1 MTKIW
6 PEIVAT
12 DLAARPLGTVLM
24 LGSGGETLL
33 GSLPLA
39 ATTRVIRAEPDP
51 RRARMLQR
59 QHVSDSSVT
68 ILPVAVAE
76 TAGPARLRRF
86 NLSHATSFRAPTG
99 LASLFPG
106 LCETGQAEVETQ
118 TVAAVVQEVDLDR
131 EADNVLILGLAGEE
145 LAVIGQLADLGLLQR
160 FAHVIVPLPSLPLY
174 EGSGDGREIR
184 TRLEEAGFRVESRDM
199 SDPDLAFAH
208 LRIDRVQV
216 ALTTERN
223 GLREELNKT
232 QSEIER
238 LKSERDGAASARDA
252 VKQKAASQ
260 AEEIARLQEAVSTAE
275 SERDRLREAQDT
287 SNAEI
292 ERLKSLRAQI
302 AAARDVAQE
311 ARTEA
316 EQTAATQAEEI
327 ARLQEAV
334 STAESERDRLR
345 EAQDTSN
352 AEIERLKSLRA
363 QIAAARDVAQEA
375 RTEAEQKA
383 ATQAEEIARLQDAVS
398 TAETERDR
406 LREAQDTSNAEIERL
421 KSLRAQIAAARDA
434 AQEARTE
441 AEQKATSQAEEI
453 ARLQDAMSTA
463 EQKREAAQ
471 KIVFATQEEKD
482 RIGTLS
488 DTYRHAIR
496 LELMRTSGRAS
507 ERARPLSPAVL
518 RWLEALDG
526 PTSAVT
532 SQSLGAR
539 AFNLEVYRKATEDAA
554 DHADRHIVL
563 DVKSIPR
570 SGLHYM
576 KRQFAHLFQDRFSFC
591 EWYQEPGCCKRM
603 PCAFFPH
610 SAGDGAALR
619 MLKSHDFDLSDPV
632 YPVTP
637 GLQRLIL
644 VRDPLYVLTSHWVL
658 HLLAKNKEI
667 LAAND
672 IRFEKIVYL
681 HEPAVLSRA
690 YALLDEAAV
699 IPDAEA
705 VAMFLSEQ
713 QEYLTGFARKWAVA
727 AEMPRTYVVP
737 YDKTPL
743 AIEACLAPIREAMS
757 ADQRARLDDYTA
769 SWRKSFQPRQ
779 DPFRGPTPYLSSLLE
794 RHSALFR
801 ATADAVRDSDS
812 SGFFDLSG

>member
-160 FAHVIVPLPSLPLY
+160 FTHVIVPLPRLPLY

-223 GLREELNKT
+223 GLREELKRT

-302 AAARDVAQE
+302 AAARDAAQE
-311 ARTEA
+311 AR
-316 EQTAATQAEEI
+316 
-327 ARLQEAV
+327 
-334 STAESERDRLR
+334 S
-345 EAQDTSN
+345 
-352 AEIERLKSLRA
+352 
-363 QIAAARDVAQEA
+363 
-375 RTEAEQKA
+375 EAEQKA

-398 TAETERDR
+398 TAE
-406 LREAQDTSNAEIERL
+406 
-421 KSLRAQIAAARDA
+421 
-434 AQEARTE
+434 
-441 AEQKATSQAEEI
+441 
-453 ARLQDAMSTA
+453 
-463 EQKREAAQ
+463 QKREAAQ
-471 KIVFATQEEKD
+471 KIVFATQEEKG

-539 AFNLEVYRKATEDAA
+539 TFNLEVYRKATEDAA

-801 ATADAVRDSDS
+801 ATADAVRDADS

>member
-6 PEIVAT
+6 PEIVAM
-12 DLAARPLGTVLM
+12 DLAARPLGTILM

-39 ATTRVIRAEPDP
+39 ATTRVVRAEPDP
-51 RRARMLQR
+51 RRARILQR

-145 LAVIGQLADLGLLQR
+145 LAVIEKLADLGLLQR

-184 TRLEEAGFRVESRDM
+184 TRLEEVGFRVESRDM

-216 ALTTERN
+216 ALTTERD
-223 GLREELNKT
+223 GLREELERT
-232 QSEIER
+232 QS
-238 LKSERDGAASARDA
+238 
-252 VKQKAASQ
+252 
-260 AEEIARLQEAVSTAE
+260 
-275 SERDRLREAQDT
+275 
-287 SNAEI
+287 
-292 ERLKSLRAQI
+292 
-302 AAARDVAQE
+302 
-311 ARTEA
+311 
-316 EQTAATQAEEI
+316 
-327 ARLQEAV
+327 
-334 STAESERDRLR
+334 
-345 EAQDTSN
+345 
-352 AEIERLKSLRA
+352 
-363 QIAAARDVAQEA
+363 
-375 RTEAEQKA
+375 
-383 ATQAEEIARLQDAVS
+383 EIARLQDAVS
-398 TAETERDR
+398 AAETERDR
-406 LREAQDTSNAEIERL
+406 LREAQGTSNAEIERL

-441 AEQKATSQAEEI
+441 AEQKAATQAEEI
-453 ARLQDAMSTA
+453 ARLQDAVSAAEAERDRLREAQGTSNA
-463 EQKREAAQ
+463 EIERLKSLRAQIAAARDAAQEARTEAEQKAATQAEEIARLQDAVSASEQKREAAQ
-471 KIVFATQEEKD
+471 KIVVATQEEKD

-518 RWLEALDG
+518 RWLEALDS
-526 PTSAVT
+526 PTSALT

-539 AFNLEVYRKATEDAA
+539 TFNLEVYRKATENAA

-769 SWRKSFQPRQ
+769 GWRKSFQPRQ

-801 ATADAVRDSDS
+801 ATADAVRDADS

>member
-12 DLAARPLGTVLM
+12 DLAARPLGTILM

-39 ATTRVIRAEPDP
+39 ATTRVVRAEPDP

-59 QHVSDSSVT
+59 QHVSDSSIT

-76 TAGPARLRRF
+76 TAGPAKLRRF

-99 LASLFPG
+99 LTSLFPG

-118 TVAAVVQEVDLDR
+118 TVAAVVQEIDLDR

-184 TRLEEAGFRVESRDM
+184 TRLEEVGFRVESRDM

-208 LRIDRVQV
+208 LSIDRVQV
-216 ALTTERN
+216 ALTTERD
-223 GLREELNKT
+223 GLREELERT
-232 QSEIER
+232 QS
-238 LKSERDGAASARDA
+238 
-252 VKQKAASQ
+252 
-260 AEEIARLQEAVSTAE
+260 
-275 SERDRLREAQDT
+275 
-287 SNAEI
+287 
-292 ERLKSLRAQI
+292 
-302 AAARDVAQE
+302 
-311 ARTEA
+311 
-316 EQTAATQAEEI
+316 
-327 ARLQEAV
+327 
-334 STAESERDRLR
+334 
-345 EAQDTSN
+345 
-352 AEIERLKSLRA
+352 
-363 QIAAARDVAQEA
+363 
-375 RTEAEQKA
+375 
-383 ATQAEEIARLQDAVS
+383 EIARLQDAVS
-398 TAETERDR
+398 AAEAERDR
-406 LREAQDTSNAEIERL
+406 LREAQGTSNAEIERL

-441 AEQKATSQAEEI
+441 AEQKAATQAEEI
-453 ARLQDAMSTA
+453 ARLQDAVSAA

-471 KIVFATQEEKD
+471 EIVVATQEEKD

-518 RWLEALDG
+518 RWLEALDS
-526 PTSAVT
+526 PTSALT
-532 SQSLGAR
+532 SHSLGAR
-539 AFNLEVYRKATEDAA
+539 AFNLEVYRKATENAA

-769 SWRKSFQPRQ
+769 GWRKSFQPRQ

-801 ATADAVRDSDS
+801 ATADAVRDADGR
-812 SGFFDLSG
+812 GFFDLSG

>member
-86 NLSHATSFRAPTG
+86 NLSPATSFRAPTG

-118 TVAAVVQEVDLDR
+118 TVAAVVQEADLDR

-160 FAHVIVPLPSLPLY
+160 FTHVIVPLPRLPLY

-223 GLREELNKT
+223 GLREELKRT

-252 VKQKAASQ
+252 VKQKATSQ
-260 AEEIARLQEAVSTAE
+260 AEEIARLQDAVSAAE

-311 ARTEA
+311 AHTEA
-316 EQTAATQAEEI
+316 EKKAAAQAEEI

-334 STAESERDRLR
+334 SA
-345 EAQDTSN
+345 
-352 AEIERLKSLRA
+352 
-363 QIAAARDVAQEA
+363 
-375 RTEAEQKA
+375 
-383 ATQAEEIARLQDAVS
+383 
-398 TAETERDR
+398 AETERDR

-441 AEQKATSQAEEI
+441 AEQTAATQAEEI
-453 ARLQDAMSTA
+453 TRLQDAVSTA

-576 KRQFAHLFQDRFSFC
+576 KRQFSHLFQDRFSFC

>member
-12 DLAARPLGTVLM
+12 DLAARPLGTILM

-39 ATTRVIRAEPDP
+39 ATTRVVRAEPDP

-59 QHVSDSSVT
+59 QHVSDSSIT

-76 TAGPARLRRF
+76 TAGPAKLRRF

-99 LASLFPG
+99 LTSLFPG

-118 TVAAVVQEVDLDR
+118 TVAAVVQEIDLDR

-184 TRLEEAGFRVESRDM
+184 TRLEEVGFRVESRDM

-208 LRIDRVQV
+208 LSIDRVQV
-216 ALTTERN
+216 ALTTERD
-223 GLREELNKT
+223 GLREELERT
-232 QSEIER
+232 QS
-238 LKSERDGAASARDA
+238 
-252 VKQKAASQ
+252 
-260 AEEIARLQEAVSTAE
+260 
-275 SERDRLREAQDT
+275 
-287 SNAEI
+287 
-292 ERLKSLRAQI
+292 
-302 AAARDVAQE
+302 
-311 ARTEA
+311 
-316 EQTAATQAEEI
+316 
-327 ARLQEAV
+327 
-334 STAESERDRLR
+334 
-345 EAQDTSN
+345 
-352 AEIERLKSLRA
+352 
-363 QIAAARDVAQEA
+363 
-375 RTEAEQKA
+375 
-383 ATQAEEIARLQDAVS
+383 EIARLQDAVS
-398 TAETERDR
+398 AAETERDR

-421 KSLRAQIAAARDA
+421 KSLRAQIAVARDA

-441 AEQKATSQAEEI
+441 AEQKAASQAEEI
-453 ARLQDAMSTA
+453 ARLQDAVSAA

-471 KIVFATQEEKD
+471 EIVVATQEEKD

-518 RWLEALDG
+518 RWLEALDS
-526 PTSAVT
+526 PTSALT
-532 SQSLGAR
+532 SHSLGAR
-539 AFNLEVYRKATEDAA
+539 AFNLEVYRKATENAA

-769 SWRKSFQPRQ
+769 GWRKSFQPRQ

-801 ATADAVRDSDS
+801 ATADAVRDADGR
-812 SGFFDLSG
+812 GFFDLSG

>member
-12 DLAARPLGTVLM
+12 DLAARPLGTILM

-39 ATTRVIRAEPDP
+39 ATTRVVRAEPDP

-59 QHVSDSSVT
+59 QHVSDSSIT

-76 TAGPARLRRF
+76 TAGPAKLRRF

-99 LASLFPG
+99 LTSLFPG

-118 TVAAVVQEVDLDR
+118 TVAAVVQEIDLDR

-184 TRLEEAGFRVESRDM
+184 TRLEEVGFRVESRDM

-208 LRIDRVQV
+208 LSIDRVQV
-216 ALTTERN
+216 ALTTERD
-223 GLREELNKT
+223 GLREELERT
-232 QSEIER
+232 QS
-238 LKSERDGAASARDA
+238 
-252 VKQKAASQ
+252 
-260 AEEIARLQEAVSTAE
+260 
-275 SERDRLREAQDT
+275 
-287 SNAEI
+287 
-292 ERLKSLRAQI
+292 
-302 AAARDVAQE
+302 
-311 ARTEA
+311 
-316 EQTAATQAEEI
+316 
-327 ARLQEAV
+327 
-334 STAESERDRLR
+334 
-345 EAQDTSN
+345 
-352 AEIERLKSLRA
+352 
-363 QIAAARDVAQEA
+363 
-375 RTEAEQKA
+375 
-383 ATQAEEIARLQDAVS
+383 EIARLQDAVS
-398 TAETERDR
+398 AAETERDR

-421 KSLRAQIAAARDA
+421 KSLRAQIAVARDA

-441 AEQKATSQAEEI
+441 AEQKAATQAEEI
-453 ARLQDAMSTA
+453 ARLQDAVSAA

-471 KIVFATQEEKD
+471 EIVVATQEEKD

-518 RWLEALDG
+518 RWLEALDS
-526 PTSAVT
+526 PTSALT
-532 SQSLGAR
+532 SHSLGAR
-539 AFNLEVYRKATEDAA
+539 AFNLEVYRKATENAA

-769 SWRKSFQPRQ
+769 GWRKSFQPRQ

-801 ATADAVRDSDS
+801 ATADAVRDADGR
-812 SGFFDLSG
+812 GFFDLSG

>member
-12 DLAARPLGTVLM
+12 DLAARPLGTILM

-39 ATTRVIRAEPDP
+39 ATTRVVRAEPDP

-59 QHVSDSSVT
+59 QHVSDSSIT

-76 TAGPARLRRF
+76 TAGPAKLRRF

-99 LASLFPG
+99 LTSLFPG

-118 TVAAVVQEVDLDR
+118 TVAAVVQEIDLDR

-184 TRLEEAGFRVESRDM
+184 TRLEEVGFRVESRDM

-208 LRIDRVQV
+208 LSIDRVQV
-216 ALTTERN
+216 ALTTERD
-223 GLREELNKT
+223 GLREELERT
-232 QSEIER
+232 QS
-238 LKSERDGAASARDA
+238 
-252 VKQKAASQ
+252 
-260 AEEIARLQEAVSTAE
+260 
-275 SERDRLREAQDT
+275 
-287 SNAEI
+287 
-292 ERLKSLRAQI
+292 
-302 AAARDVAQE
+302 
-311 ARTEA
+311 
-316 EQTAATQAEEI
+316 
-327 ARLQEAV
+327 
-334 STAESERDRLR
+334 
-345 EAQDTSN
+345 
-352 AEIERLKSLRA
+352 
-363 QIAAARDVAQEA
+363 
-375 RTEAEQKA
+375 
-383 ATQAEEIARLQDAVS
+383 EIARLQDAVS
-398 TAETERDR
+398 A
-406 LREAQDTSNAEIERL
+406 
-421 KSLRAQIAAARDA
+421 
-434 AQEARTE
+434 
-441 AEQKATSQAEEI
+441 
-453 ARLQDAMSTA
+453 A

-471 KIVFATQEEKD
+471 EIVVATQEEKD

-518 RWLEALDG
+518 RWLEALDS
-526 PTSAVT
+526 PTSALT
-532 SQSLGAR
+532 SHSLGAR
-539 AFNLEVYRKATEDAA
+539 AFNLEVYRKATENAA

-769 SWRKSFQPRQ
+769 GWRKSFQPRQ

-801 ATADAVRDSDS
+801 ATADAVRDADGR
-812 SGFFDLSG
+812 GFFDLSG

>member
-86 NLSHATSFRAPTG
+86 NLSPATSFRAPTG

-118 TVAAVVQEVDLDR
+118 TVAAVVQEADLDR

-160 FAHVIVPLPSLPLY
+160 FTHVIVPLPRLPLY

-223 GLREELNKT
+223 GLREELKRT

-260 AEEIARLQEAVSTAE
+260 AEEIARLQEAVSA
-275 SERDRLREAQDT
+275 
-287 SNAEI
+287 
-292 ERLKSLRAQI
+292 
-302 AAARDVAQE
+302 
-311 ARTEA
+311 
-316 EQTAATQAEEI
+316 
-327 ARLQEAV
+327 
-334 STAESERDRLR
+334 
-345 EAQDTSN
+345 
-352 AEIERLKSLRA
+352 
-363 QIAAARDVAQEA
+363 
-375 RTEAEQKA
+375 
-383 ATQAEEIARLQDAVS
+383 
-398 TAETERDR
+398 AETERDR

-441 AEQKATSQAEEI
+441 AEQTAATQAEEI
-453 ARLQDAMSTA
+453 TRLQDAVSTA

-576 KRQFAHLFQDRFSFC
+576 KRQFSHLFQDRFSFC

>member
-1 MTKIW
+1 M
-6 PEIVAT
+6 
-12 DLAARPLGTVLM
+12 
-24 LGSGGETLL
+24 
-33 GSLPLA
+33 
-39 ATTRVIRAEPDP
+39 
-51 RRARMLQR
+51 
-59 QHVSDSSVT
+59 
-68 ILPVAVAE
+68 
-76 TAGPARLRRF
+76 
-86 NLSHATSFRAPTG
+86 
-99 LASLFPG
+99 
-106 LCETGQAEVETQ
+106 
-118 TVAAVVQEVDLDR
+118 
-131 EADNVLILGLAGEE
+131 
-145 LAVIGQLADLGLLQR
+145 
-160 FAHVIVPLPSLPLY
+160 
-174 EGSGDGREIR
+174 
-184 TRLEEAGFRVESRDM
+184 
-199 SDPDLAFAH
+199 
-208 LRIDRVQV
+208 
-216 ALTTERN
+216 
-223 GLREELNKT
+223 
-232 QSEIER
+232 
-238 LKSERDGAASARDA
+238 ARDA
-252 VKQKAASQ
+252 AQEARTEAEQKAASQ
-260 AEEIARLQEAVSTAE
+260 AEEIARLQDAVSAAE
-275 SERDRLREAQDT
+275 AERDRLREAQG
-287 SNAEI
+287 
-292 ERLKSLRAQI
+292 
-302 AAARDVAQE
+302 
-311 ARTEA
+311 
-316 EQTAATQAEEI
+316 
-327 ARLQEAV
+327 
-334 STAESERDRLR
+334 
-345 EAQDTSN
+345 
-352 AEIERLKSLRA
+352 
-363 QIAAARDVAQEA
+363 
-375 RTEAEQKA
+375 
-383 ATQAEEIARLQDAVS
+383 
-398 TAETERDR
+398 
-406 LREAQDTSNAEIERL
+406 TSNAEIERL

-441 AEQKATSQAEEI
+441 AEQKAATQAEEI
-453 ARLQDAMSTA
+453 ARLQDAVSAA

-471 KIVFATQEEKD
+471 EIVVATQEEKD

-518 RWLEALDG
+518 RWLEALDS
-526 PTSAVT
+526 PTSALT
-532 SQSLGAR
+532 SHSLGAR
-539 AFNLEVYRKATEDAA
+539 AFNLEVYRKATENAA

-769 SWRKSFQPRQ
+769 GWRKSFQPRQ

-801 ATADAVRDSDS
+801 ATADAVRDADGR
-812 SGFFDLSG
+812 GFFDLSG